1 MQVHVIDPDAAR
13 RAEIS
18 RRILQSGQHVEIY
31 ENPEEYISW
40 RARSGYV
47 LAFEG
52 REFRP
57 LERLIAGG
65 ELPGSTLPVAMYSDE
80 PDVERVIEA
89 LLSGAVGYLT
99 WPLSKA
105 RFEEQLRDVAER
117 AELRR
122 RKTEKIDKARGLVR
136 ALSNREAEVLSC
148 LTNGLSNKE
157 IARNLGISPRT
168 VEIHRA
174 NMFSKIA
181 ASSTADAVRTGVYA
195 GLDG

>member
-18 RRILQSGQHVEIY
+18 RLILQNGQHVEIY
-31 ENPEEYISW
+31 ENTDEFLSW

-52 REFRP
+52 GEFRP
-57 LERLIAGG
+57 LARLNEAG
-65 ELPGSTLPVAMYSDE
+65 ESAYATLPVAMYSDE
-80 PDVERVIEA
+80 PEVERVIEA
-89 LLSGAVGYLT
+89 MLSGAVGYLE
-99 WPLSKA
+99 WPQSSDS
-105 RFEEQLRDVAER
+105 FERALRDITKR
-117 AELRR
+117 AEVRR
-122 RKTEKIDKARGLVR
+122 AKFERIEKAQSLVRGL
-136 ALSNREAEVLSC
+136 SSRESEVLAS

-174 NMFSKIA
+174 NMFSKINA
-181 ASSTADAVRTGVYA
+181 NSTADAVRTGVYA

>member
-31 ENPEEYISW
+31 ENPQEYLSW

-52 REFRP
+52 RNFRP
-57 LERLIAGG
+57 LESLKAGG
-65 ELPGSTLPVAMYSDE
+65 ELPNSSLPVAMYSDE

-99 WPLSKA
+99 WPLDTDE
-105 RFEEQLRDVAER
+105 FEAALRDVAQR
-117 AELRR
+117 AEVRR
-122 RKTEKIDKARGLVR
+122 QKTEKIERAQTLV
-136 ALSNREAEVLSC
+136 ATLSSRETEVLSC

-174 NMFSKIA
+174 NMFTKID

-195 GLDG
+195 GLDN